1 MNYFIVTA
9 SEAVRLF
16 SSARLFAIPW
26 TVAYQAPPSME
37 FSRQGTEWVAFPF
50 FGDLATQGSNPGL
63 LHFRQTLYCLSHH
76 LLFSCP
82 VSGNTLDAE
91 PIRQKWPTMRV
102 NVMTASPP
110 KPSPPSLAAPAA
122 QARTCSPS
130 CAGRAAS
137 ARASGRRSPRWPP
150 ASWGR
155 PSTIGSRSRRARSS
169 QTRMSSQWRRGPP
182 AGHAVTRPL
191 GCTRTWRKKRPWGA
205 LRSAGRQCHPLPAWF
220 PCHTSLFTM
229 CRPFPT
235 SRRPQG
241 TPWMLCHTRRWQAQK
256 PLGDSQVA
264 LVVKNPLAN
273 AGRRKRRRFDP

>member
-1 MNYFIVTA
+1 MICFLSVALRKSIPRQIDKKSRVLKEEKGVWNSQGGEKDKLF
-9 SEAVRLF
+9 VRLHSF
-16 SSARLFAIPW
+16 SPPPVKLLSCARLFAIPW

-137 ARASGRRSPRWPP
+137 ARASGRRSPR
-150 ASWGR
+150 
-155 PSTIGSRSRRARSS
+155 
-169 QTRMSSQWRRGPP
+169 
-182 AGHAVTRPL
+182 
-191 GCTRTWRKKRPWGA
+191 
-205 LRSAGRQCHPLPAWF
+205 
-220 PCHTSLFTM
+220 
-229 CRPFPT
+229 
-235 SRRPQG
+235 
-241 TPWMLCHTRRWQAQK
+241 
-256 PLGDSQVA
+256 
-264 LVVKNPLAN
+264 
-273 AGRRKRRRFDP
+273 